1 MMRRAVLV
9 VGAIAALAVGAALL
23 AMRPP
28 GRDPGFQ
35 GYVEGY
41 LIFMAPED
49 GGRIETLGVE
59 AGDEVAAGRFLFA
72 VDPAVQEARVTEAK
86 ARLEQAQAQLSNLEA
101 ALQRPEQIAVL
112 RAQEEQAQAQL
123 DLSQAEL
130 ERQKTLFARGYS
142 AQAKLDQAQS
152 AFDRDKAALAQVRR
166 SIEAGEIAGRTA
178 EIEAAQAAVQ
188 VARAAL
194 DQAKLHLSRQ
204 RVTAPEAARVED
216 IYFRAGEVVNAGQ
229 PVLALLPPRNR
240 RIRFYVPEPA
250 LSTLALG
257 QIVAV
262 TCDRCAPGQTA
273 SVSFIAREAEYTPP
287 VIFSE
292 AERAK
297 LVFRVEA
304 IPQGE
309 NGLPIGLPV
318 SVRPIAAGS

>member
-1 MMRRAVLV
+1 MMRRAILVIGAVAVL
-9 VGAIAALAVGAALL
+9 AAGAAWL
-23 AMRPP
+23 AIRPP
-28 GRDPGFQ
+28 EPDPGFQ

-41 LIFMAPED
+41 LVFMAPED

-72 VDPAVQEARVTEAK
+72 VDPAVEEAQVTEAK
-86 ARLEQAQAQLSNLEA
+86 ARLEQAEAQLSNLEA
-101 ALQRPEQIAVL
+101 AVQRPEEIAVL
-112 RAQEEQAQAQL
+112 RAQEEQAQAQF
-123 DLSQAEL
+123 DLSKAEL

-152 AFDRDKAALAQVRR
+152 AFDRDKAALAQVQR
-166 SIEAGEIAGRTA
+166 SIEAGKIAGRSA

-194 DQAKLHLSRQ
+194 DQARLRLSRR

-229 PVLALLPPRNR
+229 PVLALLPSRNR
-240 RIRFYVPEPA
+240 RIRFYVPEPV
-250 LSTLALG
+250 LSTFTLG
-257 QIVAV
+257 QRIAVA
-262 TCDRCAPGQTA
+262 CDRCAPGLTA

-304 IPQGE
+304 IPEGE
-309 NGLPIGLPV
+309 SGLPVGLPV
-318 SVRPIAAGS
+318 SVRPVAAGS